1 MRKMRKKK
9 TYNQMNHLLEK
20 LYYEPDRPPALG
32 GVNKLY
38 HATRRYGMKC
48 SQVLH
53 WLQQQPGYTLQRP
66 VRKHFRRN
74 RVDVFD
80 IDSQWQ
86 ADLVDMQSL
95 SRWNRN
101 YKYLLTGVDI
111 LSKYAWVIPLK
122 SKTGS
127 SLVEAFRKTS
137 SREENQSSY
146 KRMPVQNSK
155 TELFK
160 HS

>member
-1 MRKMRKKK
+1 
-9 TYNQMNHLLEK
+9 MNHLLEK
-20 LYYEPDRPPALG
+20 LYYEPDRPSALG
-32 GVNKLY
+32 DVNKLY
-38 HATRRYGMKC
+38 HAIRRYGIKR

-86 ADLVDMQSL
+86 ADLVNMQSL

-101 YKYLLTGVDI
+101 YKYLLTRVDI
-111 LSKYAWVIPLK
+111 LSKYAWVIPLQRQA
-122 SKTGS
+122 
-127 SLVEAFRKTS
+127 LH
-137 SREENQSSY
+137 Y
-146 KRMPVQNSK
+146 W
-155 TELFK
+155 
-160 HS
+160 